1 MIHIYEGDGK
11 GKTTAAYGLA
21 ARAIGQEK
29 TVYIAGFLKPESS
42 GEYRLFSKLAEVCY
56 FGGGCGFYGKMKK
69 EDEKRVEKEVREG
82 FFKVIKA
89 PCHLLVLDEILDIVN
104 FEIMTAGEVIEE
116 IFKSPA
122 EEIVLTGRN
131 PKKEFLEIADYHTHF
146 EKIKHPFDKGINARK
161 GIEY

>member
-1 MIHIYEGDGK
+1 
-11 GKTTAAYGLA
+11 
-21 ARAIGQEK
+21 
-29 TVYIAGFLKPESS
+29 
-42 GEYRLFSKLAEVCY
+42 
-56 FGGGCGFYGKMKK
+56 
-69 EDEKRVEKEVREG
+69 
-82 FFKVIKA
+82 
-89 PCHLLVLDEILDIVN
+89 
-104 FEIMTAGEVIEE
+104 MTAGEVIEE

>member
-21 ARAIGQEK
+21 ARAIGQNK
-29 TVYIAGFLKPESS
+29 KVKITAFLKPESS
-42 GEYRLFSKLAEVCY
+42 GEYLFFKDKAEIEY
-56 FGGGCGFYGKMKK
+56 FGGGCGFFGKMKK
-69 EDEKRVEKEVREG
+69 EDEEKVKKEIKEG
-82 FFKVIKA
+82 FFKVINT
-89 PCHLLVLDEILDIVN
+89 CCGLLILDEIIDIVN
-104 FEIMTAGEVIEE
+104 FDILSLSEVVSAIV
-116 IFKSPA
+116 KSPA